1 MVMEVRVSFDSS
13 GVLSRVEARG
23 HAGSEPSGSNPAC
36 AAATILLRTAY
47 ETLSST
53 PGVEASGE
61 APSPGMLHFNVKHYP
76 PGLIQ
81 RFQGIGDFLLVG
93 LSGVEREYPGK
104 IHVIID
110 GERRK

>member
-1 MVMEVRVSFDSS
+1 MEVKVSFGSN
-13 GVLSRVEARG
+13 GILSRVEARG

-47 ETLSST
+47 ETLSSIA
-53 PGVEASGE
+53 GVEASGE
-61 APSPGMLHFNVKHYP
+61 APSPGILHFVVKHYP
-76 PGLIQ
+76 AESVQ
-81 RFQGIGDFLLVG
+81 RLRGIGDFLLVG

-104 IHVIID
+104 VHVIID

>member
-1 MVMEVRVSFDSS
+1 MEVKVSFGPD
-13 GVLSRVEARG
+13 GVLSRVDARG

-53 PGVEASGE
+53 SGVEASGE
-61 APSPGMLHFNVKHYP
+61 APSPGMLHFVVKRYP
-76 PGLIQ
+76 ADAVQ
-81 RFQGIGDFLLVG
+81 RLRGIGDYLLVG
-93 LSGVEREYPGK
+93 LSGIEREYPGK
-104 IHVIID
+104 VHVIID

>member
-1 MVMEVRVSFDSS
+1 MMMEVRVSFDSS
-13 GVLSRVEARG
+13 GVLTRVEAKG

-53 PGVEASGE
+53 PDVETSGE
-61 APSPGMLHFNVKHYP
+61 APSPGILHFVVKRYP
-76 PGLIQ
+76 AGSAQ
-81 RFQGIGDFLLVG
+81 RLLGIGDFLLVG

-110 GERRK
+110 SERRE